1 MQSSGSETAS
11 PTTQRL
17 QSLSIADT
25 RGRHRIQAE
34 LKRLEQETRF
44 LEGLGPRGDTEADN
58 LCYCFLFL
66 TCYGSALSHIL
77 SLLRT
82 NLAWKSLNSL
92 KEWKEPQPLATKH
105 MALLV
110 HYGIDGLKDLK
121 IQKVADAGSCD
132 DFR

>member
-44 LEGLGPRGDTEADN
+44 LEEELEQLERMERASAACNEMLSNIETRPDPLLPVTHGP
-58 LCYCFLFL
+58 
-66 TCYGSALSHIL
+66 LSPLWDRWFEGPQDSKGCRCWIL
-77 SLLRT
+77 
-82 NLAWKSLNSL
+82 
-92 KEWKEPQPLATKH
+92 
-105 MALLV
+105 
-110 HYGIDGLKDLK
+110 
-121 IQKVADAGSCD
+121 
-132 DFR
+132 